1 MLPHQQAQASLPT
14 AAGGFGISL
23 AEARRMSASVGRMVA
38 TVPEVLAD
46 LSGTTGEKVRRGLP
60 DSDLVRRIWKSIR
73 DLRDVHGVSEEAME
87 TIVPES
93 WRDRAFRAG
102 EQSASGQSFAEVLP
116 AHDAETTSS
125 SKAQHRIRE
134 TGKSSTL

>member
-1 MLPHQQAQASLPT
+1 
-14 AAGGFGISL
+14 
-23 AEARRMSASVGRMVA
+23 MVA
-38 TVPEVLAD
+38 TVPEALAV
-46 LSGTTGEKVRRGLP
+46 LSGTIGENVRRGLP

-102 EQSASGQSFAEVLP
+102 EQSASGQSIIEVLP
-116 AHDAETTSS
+116 AHGAETTSS
-125 SKAQHRIRE
+125 SKALHRLEKVVNRVRYDVYVE
-134 TGKSSTL
+134 SLE